1 MKYFESKLRFH
12 FPKRETKLIK
22 VVIADDQPLMRSG
35 FRMIL
40 EAQDDIMVVAEAGDG
55 ATAVSLC
62 ETYHPDVALMDI
74 RMPILDGLKATQ
86 QINDTKVLILT
97 TFNLDEYVIGALRA
111 GASGFL
117 LKDAT
122 PQELVRSV
130 RAVAAGDAALAPE
143 ITRLVLE
150 MVRVPQ
156 QDEAIANRA
165 IEGLSARE
173 MEVLK
178 LLAQGMSNSE
188 VAERLFVSETTVKSH
203 VSHLLAKLGL
213 RDRVQAV
220 VMAYE
225 LGIIRPGE
233 K

>member
-1 MKYFESKLRFH
+1 K
-12 FPKRETKLIK
+12 
-22 VVIADDQPLMRSG
+22 
-35 FRMIL
+35 
-40 EAQDDIMVVAEAGDG
+40 
-55 ATAVSLC
+55 
-62 ETYHPDVALMDI
+62 
-74 RMPILDGLKATQ
+74 
-86 QINDTKVLILT
+86 DTKVLILT

-156 QDEAIANRA
+156 QDEVIANRA